1 MTVMDASRD
10 QWLARCATAACVA
23 SRWPA
28 CGSLALTT
36 LALACLFVVPVRP
49 LAAGVIGVAAAA
61 GAVQA
66 YLAARVE
73 FDRLIF
79 QRIAVA
85 ADAGGFDAAAQAAGL
100 LPANKAGRDL
110 AERIAG
116 LLALTKKVFIVF
128 LLQLALLIA
137 AAWMSL

>member
-1 MTVMDASRD
+1 
-10 QWLARCATAACVA
+10 
-23 SRWPA
+23 
-28 CGSLALTT
+28 
-36 LALACLFVVPVRP
+36 
-49 LAAGVIGVAAAA
+49 
-61 GAVQA
+61 VQA